1 MNNIDNAAA
10 HIWNAISAVA
20 DDIGNTIYTNI
31 QNYIDMVSNVDLCRI
46 SGLKSMIKFEGV
58 DYNLFDTIDFLP
70 TEILQ
75 TMDIMSID
83 RKLLLSNPHF
93 NSVFRNDLAESILSI
108 APSAQ
113 FVNEV
118 SSDGNLSVDVT
129 YISDEKFY
137 DYLST
142 TYLVLLSGFLA
153 LEYNVTKYSDND
165 RYYAYPSLND
175 DKSFDVYRNDD
186 SRQYKVKS
194 EIDLTFNE

>member
-1 MNNIDNAAA
+1 MSFKNHSDVVSNIKYDEQFKFTDTAATLVGNRQFLQGYYDSVNNIDNAAA

-93 NSVFRNDLAESILSI
+93 NAVFRNDLAESILSI

-129 YISDEKFY
+129 YISVHLF
-137 DYLST
+137 
-142 TYLVLLSGFLA
+142 
-153 LEYNVTKYSDND
+153 
-165 RYYAYPSLND
+165 
-175 DKSFDVYRNDD
+175 
-186 SRQYKVKS
+186 
-194 EIDLTFNE
+194 